1 MSDEKAA
8 RKLEQKLE
16 RDRARILAADRE
28 TRGLV
33 HDGNNWFVVPV
44 PRDGNCLFHALN
56 MSQLITHVKSESQA
70 KSQAEMQAIC
80 KASGYTF
87 DCRRYGDEM
96 WTRQKF
102 ARHVCVTWMDKHT
115 KKGHH
120 DPDLCNHL
128 RAAFFS
134 AQRDIILETIPEG
147 KERTNKLRELSVAEV
162 AAEGTLP
169 DAAFVKDYLLA
180 MQENGEWGAM
190 PELYAFSRHQNTQ
203 ICVYPSQHKSV
214 SDFSTTP
221 TELVAPTHT
230 IHLLHENSD
239 HYCLLIRGT
248 EYDSLKNTI
257 GDDFVKT
264 AKPLGVYI
272 GATKSTKAKATAA
285 KAKPKAKAKA
295 TPKSPS
301 PKPTDN
307 AGWGLVEDEDVVRAR
322 DSIAAIVGNKSHKSR
337 NSADI
342 RALQNLG
349 IHASDMID
357 ATGSQ
362 SAELILEAALDRDP
376 GYLEK
381 RTARE
386 AREADAE
393 TKAASAL
400 WPQYREEDY
409 IDLSGY
415 KAHADPAKETDEE
428 AANRKKTMA
437 AYYKRVLPKK

>member
-1 MSDEKAA
+1 
-8 RKLEQKLE
+8 
-16 RDRARILAADRE
+16 
-28 TRGLV
+28 
-33 HDGNNWFVVPV
+33 
-44 PRDGNCLFHALN
+44 
-56 MSQLITHVKSESQA
+56 MSQLITHVKS
-70 KSQAEMQAIC
+70 KSQTTTQSEMQAIC

-87 DCRRYGDEM
+87 DCRRHGDEDNPM
-96 WTRQKF
+96 WKRQKIV
-102 ARHVCVTWMDKHT
+102 RQVCVTWMDQHT
-115 KKGHH
+115 KKGTMY
-120 DPDLCNHL
+120 DPDLGDHL

-147 KERTNKLRELSVAEV
+147 KEQRKQMQELSVAEV

-169 DAAFVKDYLLA
+169 DAEFVNDYLLA

-190 PELYAFSRHQNTQ
+190 PELYAFSRDQNTQ
-203 ICVYPSQHKSV
+203 IFVYPSQNKSV

-221 TELVAPTHT
+221 IMLKEPADT

-248 EYDSLKNTI
+248 EYDFLKNTI

-295 TPKSPS
+295 KATPKSPS

-307 AGWGLVEDEDVVRAR
+307 AGWGLVEDEDVVRIRAR
-322 DSIAAIVGNKSHKSR
+322 DSIAAIVGNKSHKLR

-437 AYYKRVLPKK
+437 AYYKQVLKKRT